1 MTPVV
6 LPNSRRVSRCG
17 PGWLLWLVAALLFA
31 ASIVVAPRA
40 TAGDEPPLARPE
52 AVADLEA
59 LQRAF
64 QRVVDQVAPSVVG
77 IRAQRRRVTT
87 LPGSNPGDKP
97 ETVEQDLV
105 VNGSG
110 TVIGDD
116 GLILTS
122 EHVIQGAGEI
132 EVLFSDGQ
140 RLRGSVWAA
149 DPRAD
154 LAVLRVDRAD
164 IRPVQMCDWETV
176 GRGQWSVVIGNPFGL
191 GRDGQLSVSV
201 GVIANLGRQ
210 LPGLGE
216 VDDRFYHDM
225 LQITAPINPGNSG
238 GPLFNI
244 RGELIG
250 VVTAMHTRAPAD
262 EGIGFAIP
270 MSPAKRRV
278 VETLCQGR
286 PVEYGY
292 LGVVVRTL
300 GTAERAALHLGH
312 GVVVQQVEPAGPAA
326 QAGLSVGDLVLE
338 FEHQPVTGPAQF
350 AELAGQSAVGSEVRL
365 DVLRNERSETLRL
378 VVERRDVSRVSW
390 MRGGAIAWRGMRL
403 TDLSPDARRHMRVDG
418 EARGVVVIEVEADS
432 PAGRA
437 PLRVGDVIEEVG
449 GEPVRDTYEFL
460 SRVRGAEGS
469 LVVSVRKVGVRSIE
483 P

>member
-6 LPNSRRVSRCG
+6 LPTSHRPNRGGLRC
-17 PGWLLWLVAALLFA
+17 PLWLVATLLFA
-31 ASIVVAPRA
+31 ASIVLAPRA
-40 TAGDEPPLARPE
+40 AAGDDPPPTQPD

-77 IRAQRRRVTT
+77 IRAQRHRVTT
-87 LPGSNPGDKP
+87 LPGANPGDKP
-97 ETVEQDLV
+97 ETIEQELI

-110 TVIGDD
+110 TVIGED

-122 EHVIQGAGEI
+122 EHVVQGASDI
-132 EVLFSDGQ
+132 QVLFADGQ
-140 RLRGSVWAA
+140 QSRGTVWAA
-149 DPRAD
+149 DARAD
-154 LAVLRVDRAD
+154 LAVLRVSRTDT
-164 IRPVQMCDWETV
+164 RPVQMCDWETV
-176 GRGQWSVVIGNPFGL
+176 ARGQWSVVIGNPFGL

-250 VVTAMHTRAPAD
+250 IVTAMHTRAPAD

-286 PVEYGY
+286 PIEYGY
-292 LGVVVRTL
+292 LGVVVRAL
-300 GTAERAALHLGH
+300 EAAERAALHLGH
-312 GVVVQQVEPAGPAA
+312 GAVVQQIEPNGPAA

-350 AELAGQSAVGSEVRL
+350 AELAGQSAVGSAVQL
-365 DVLRNERSETLRL
+365 DVLRDGRMETLRL

-390 MRGGAIAWRGMRL
+390 MRGNAITWRGMRL
-403 TDLSPDARRHMRVDG
+403 TDLSPDARRHMRVDS
-418 EARGVVVIEVEADS
+418 EAQGVVIIEVELDS

-437 PLRVGDVIEEVG
+437 ALRVGDVIEAAG
-449 GEPVRDTYEFL
+449 GAPVRDTYEFL
-460 SRVRGAEGS
+460 ARVRGAEGP
-469 LVVSVRKVGVRSIE
+469 LVVSVRKVGSRSIE

>member
-1 MTPVV
+1 MTSVV
-6 LPNSRRVSRCG
+6 LPSPHCVGRCG
-17 PGWLLWLVAALLFA
+17 PRWPLWLVAALLFA
-31 ASIVVAPRA
+31 ASTVVAPRA
-40 TAGDEPPLARPE
+40 TAGDEPPARPE

-87 LPGSNPGDKP
+87 LPGANPGDKP
-97 ETVEQDLV
+97 ETVEQELL

-110 TVIGDD
+110 TVIAAD

-132 EVLFSDGQ
+132 EILFSDGQ
-140 RLRGSVWAA
+140 KFQGSVYAA

-154 LAVLRVDRAD
+154 LAVLRVERTDL
-164 IRPVQMCDWETV
+164 RPVQIGDWETV
-176 GRGQWSVVIGNPFGL
+176 ARGQWSIVIGNPFGL

-278 VETLCQGR
+278 VDTLCQGR
-286 PVEYGY
+286 PIEYGY
-292 LGVVVRTL
+292 LGLVVRAL
-300 GTAERAALHLGH
+300 ATAERAALHLAH
-312 GVVVQQVEPAGPAA
+312 GVIVQQVEPDGPAA

-338 FEHQPVTGPAQF
+338 FEQQPVTGPAQF
-350 AELAGQSAVGSEVRL
+350 AELVGQSAIGSEVRL
-365 DVLRNERSETLRL
+365 DVLRNDRSETLRL
-378 VVERRDVSRVSW
+378 VVQRRDVSRVSW

-403 TDLSPDARRHMRVDG
+403 TDLSPDARQHMRVDG
-418 EARGVVVIEVEADS
+418 EARGVVVIEVEPDS

-437 PLRVGDVIEEVG
+437 PLRVGDVIEEVA
-449 GEPVRDTYEFL
+449 GEPIRDTHEFL
-460 SRVRGAEGS
+460 SRVRGTEGV
-469 LVVSVRKVGVRSIE
+469 LVVSVRKVGARSIE